1 MTPSEI
7 PLVFMHGW
15 AFGPE
20 IWTPIQRQLTGR
32 ACINLD
38 FGYFSNERHVELPDG
53 PFIAIGHSLGALW
66 LLDQA
71 PEQCRGMVLLNGFAR
86 FAAAADFPEGVAP
99 RILTRMMRAL
109 KSAPHAT
116 VEDFRRRAGTDLPL
130 PGTPQP
136 ERLAAGLQQLQDLDA
151 RQAICPPRFP
161 LCCLAGT
168 LDPIAPPGLTQG
180 SLAQGTSIDWVE
192 GGHLLPLTH
201 VPACLHTIDRMMKRT
216 LP

>member
-1 MTPSEI
+1 MTQSGI

-20 IWTPIQRQLTGR
+20 IWAPIQRELTDR
-32 ACINLD
+32 VCINLD
-38 FGYFSNERHVELPDG
+38 FGYFSNERHAELPDR
-53 PFIAIGHSLGALW
+53 PFIAVGHSLGALW

-71 PEQCRGMVLLNGFAR
+71 PEQCRGMVLFNGFAR
-86 FAAAADFPEGVAP
+86 FAAAADFPEGIAP

-109 KSAPHAT
+109 KSTPHAT

-130 PGTPQP
+130 PGTPRP
-136 ERLAAGLQQLQDLDA
+136 ERLATGLQHLQELDA
-151 RQAICPPRFP
+151 RQVICPARFA
-161 LCCLAGT
+161 LYCLAGT
-168 LDPIAPPGLTQG
+168 QDPIAPPALTRA
-180 SLAQGTSIDWVE
+180 SLARGASIDWVE

-201 VPACLHTIDRMMKRT
+201 VTACLHTIDRMMKRT